1 MATRILSMGFGTL
14 ALLVPAGVSAQ
25 TYQGSVRGAV
35 RDANGGVLPGAAV
48 TLIDEAT
55 SFVRSGPANEIG
67 EYAFPSVPPGTYTL
81 RVELDDFTLFEQRGL
96 EVGVQRFLFL
106 DVTLEIGGVQ
116 ESITV
121 VSDSPI
127 LETATASQSSSL
139 ESVELKT
146 LPTSSRNPFF
156 LSVTTPNVIPTGNPQ
171 FVRMVDQSSSSAL
184 SIAGGPQRGNNY
196 TLDGV
201 SITDLNN
208 RAVIIPSIEAVE
220 EVKIQASTYDAEMG
234 RTGGGVFNTLH
245 RSGSNQWGGSALIQS
260 RPDWAVGKL
269 YFAEQA
275 NEPKPEGYYWLYGGS
290 FGGPIVRDDTFLW
303 AATEG
308 FRESS
313 TWNTLLTLPTA
324 AEARGDFSQSGI
336 VLYDPLSTAP
346 DPEHPGQFLRR
357 PFPGNVI
364 PPERLDPV
372 GARLAAMLAER
383 GSGSLSASSN
393 AVTAADQ
400 VSFNLLHRFGE
411 RGTLSGTYMYYDSE
425 EGNPTWYGGGPAD
438 PGSAPV
444 FRQVHVLAL
453 NQTFLPLPD
462 AVLTFRYGYT
472 SFVDDYRVPE
482 FDAMALGYSPR
493 FLDQISAP
501 VFPEICVD
509 GYGAAGWCTLGNW
522 SSQDSRYY
530 SHSAN
535 GTLSRFVGR
544 HTLKLG
550 ADYRRIGLDDIAGG
564 PAAGTFDFDAGFTQG
579 PDPTNPDP
587 GSGNALANLLL
598 GYPSSGSIFVT
609 TPIQQ
614 FLDYFGGFVQDDWRV
629 TPDLVLNLGLRVEHE
644 TGLREKNDRQTVG
657 FDRETPWPV
666 QPVEGMT
673 LQGGLMYAGVSGY
686 PEHQGDPTPVK
697 WGPRAGVAWSIDS
710 RTVLRGGYGMF
721 WAPFKGSAASRRGFE
736 ASTGYRAS
744 SDGGLTPA
752 ATLSDP
758 FPSGVEQPVESSL
771 GLLTG
776 AGGDVDFADQ
786 FQESA
791 YVQQY
796 SVELEREIG
805 RDVLFSAG
813 YLGSRS
819 DRLPIGQVNINQ
831 LDPQLSALGPAL
843 LEPVPNPFFGN
854 PVFGNLS
861 QSEEVPRNQLLRPY
875 PQFGAL
881 HALGPSEGRRRYHAV
896 VLRAERKFRG
906 GLGGRINYVWSRN
919 DDNIFNEGVAFSW
932 YNLAPL
938 DSYSLG
944 EEYGRSM
951 SDAPH
956 RLNASGIVELPFG
969 RGKRWLDEDGLWNA
983 LFGGWSISA
992 AGFYQSGFPI
1002 IVFQGFDNTG
1012 LLGDLQRPN
1021 IVPGVDPGHSGS
1033 TEQNLDRYLNPDAWS
1048 FAPAFS
1054 FGDAPRTDTRV
1065 RTPSRHNWDFAFQ
1078 KSQRAGLGDVTIR
1091 LEVINAFNH
1100 ADFGGPV
1107 TDFGTPSFGK
1117 IVHVFGF
1124 PRLLQFMV

>member
-1 MATRILSMGFGTL
+1 M
-14 ALLVPAGVSAQ
+14 
-25 TYQGSVRGAV
+25 
-35 RDANGGVLPGAAV
+35 
-48 TLIDEAT
+48 
-55 SFVRSGPANEIG
+55 
-67 EYAFPSVPPGTYTL
+67 
-81 RVELDDFTLFEQRGL
+81 
-96 EVGVQRFLFL
+96 
-106 DVTLEIGGVQ
+106 
-116 ESITV
+116 
-121 VSDSPI
+121 
-127 LETATASQSSSL
+127 ATASQSSSL
-139 ESVELKT
+139 DSVEMKL

-156 LSVTTPNVIPTGNPQ
+156 LSVTTPSVIPTGLPQ
-171 FVRMVDQSSSSAL
+171 FVRMVDQTASSAL

-234 RTGGGVFNTLH
+234 RTGGGVFNAIH
-245 RSGSNQWGGSALIQS
+245 RSGSNQWRGSALIQN
-260 RPDWAVGKL
+260 RPDWAVGRL

-290 FGGPIVRDDTFLW
+290 FGGPVVRDDTFFW

-308 FRESS
+308 FRESG
-313 TWNTLLTLPTA
+313 TWNTILTLPSA
-324 AEARGDFSQSGI
+324 AEARGDFSQSGT
-336 VLYDPLSTAP
+336 VLYDPLSTVP
-346 DPEHPGQFLRR
+346 DPEHPGQFLRT
-357 PFPGNVI
+357 PFPGNII

-372 GARLAAMLAER
+372 GARLVAKLAER
-383 GSGSLSASSN
+383 GSGALSASSN

-411 RGTLSGTYMYYDSE
+411 RGTLSGTYMFYDSE

-438 PGSAPV
+438 PGSGTV
-444 FRQVHVLAL
+444 FRQVHVVAL
-453 NQTFLPLPD
+453 NDTFLPSHD
-462 AVLTFRYGYT
+462 TVLTLRYGYT
-472 SFVDDYRVPE
+472 SFVDDYRTFE
-482 FDAMALGYSPR
+482 FDPVELGFSSG
-493 FLDQISAP
+493 FLNQISAP

-522 SSQDSRYY
+522 SSNDTRYY

-535 GTLSRFVGR
+535 GTLSRFIGR

-550 ADYRRIGLDDIAGG
+550 GDYRRIGLDDVAGG
-564 PAAGTFDFDAGFTQG
+564 PAAGTFNFDGGFTQG

-587 GSGNALANLLL
+587 GSGNALASLLL
-598 GYPSSGSIFVT
+598 GYPSFGQIFVT

-614 FLDYFGGFVQDDWRV
+614 FLDYFGGFVQDDWRL
-629 TPDLVLNLGLRVEHE
+629 TPDLVLNLGLRIEHE
-644 TGLREKNDRQTVG
+644 TGLREKNNRQTVG

-666 QPVEGMT
+666 QPIEGMT
-673 LQGGLMYAGVSGY
+673 LRGGLMYAGVSGY

-697 WGPRAGVAWSIDS
+697 WGPRAGLAWSMDS

-721 WAPFKGSAASRRGFE
+721 WAPDRQSSASRRGFE
-736 ASTGYRAS
+736 AFTGYLAS

-752 ATLSDP
+752 GTLNDP
-758 FPSGVEQPVESSL
+758 FPSGIQRPVESSL

-776 AGGDVDFADQ
+776 AGDDVDFTDQ
-786 FQESA
+786 FRESA

-796 SVELEREIG
+796 SIELEREIG
-805 RDVLFSAG
+805 RDVLLSAG

-819 DRLPIGQVNINQ
+819 DRLPIGRVNINQ

-843 LEPVPNPFFGN
+843 LQPVSNPFFGN
-854 PVFGNLS
+854 PIFGNLS
-861 QSEEVPRNQLLRPY
+861 ESEEVSRNQLLRPY

-881 HALGPSEGRRRYHAV
+881 HANWPSEGRRRYHSV

-906 GLGGRINYVWSRN
+906 GVGGRINYVWSRN
-919 DDNIFNEGVAFSW
+919 DDNLFNEFIAFSW
-932 YNLAPL
+932 LNLGAL
-938 DSYSLG
+938 DGYSLDR
-944 EEYGRSM
+944 EYSRSM

-956 RLNASGIVELPFG
+956 RLNVSGILELPFG
-969 RGKRWLDEDGLWNA
+969 RGKRWLDGEGFWNA
-983 LFGGWSISA
+983 FLGGWSLSA

-1002 IVFQGFDNTG
+1002 NVFQGFNNTG

-1021 IVPGVDPGHSGS
+1021 VVPGVDPGHSGS
-1033 TEQNLDRYLNPDAWS
+1033 TQENLDRYLNPEAWS

-1054 FGDAPRTDTRV
+1054 FGNAPRTDTRV

-1078 KSQRAGLGDVTIR
+1078 KSQRAGFGDVTVRVEI
-1091 LEVINAFNH
+1091 INAFDH
-1100 ADFGGPV
+1100 PDFSGPV
-1107 TDFGTPSFGK
+1107 TAFGTPSFGK
-1117 IVHVFGF
+1117 IVDVFGF
-1124 PRLLQFMV
+1124 PRFLQFMVRYEW